1 MKRQDNQWKVR
12 GVLYGHLGLWEFIS
26 SELRASENVKVSDR
40 HRSRWAAHHRPP
52 LDSFYVFVLERIK
65 SARRARRCLSSG
77 RTRNRSSLSQGPPFD
92 FFFVLKPE
100 KRTGLLDRI
109 FQRRNFFFLRNFL
122 FCKVVN
128 LIELKLMRVGCR
140 WMNGLKVKL
149 APNYTWWSCYHCLV
163 TWLFF

>member
-1 MKRQDNQWKVR
+1 MKWQDNQWKVR

-77 RTRNRSSLSQGPPFD
+77 WTRNRSSLSQGPLFN

-109 FQRRNFFFLRNFL
+109 FQRRNFFFKEI
-122 FCKVVN
+122 FCF
-128 LIELKLMRVGCR
+128 
-140 WMNGLKVKL
+140 VKL
-149 APNYTWWSCYHCLV
+149 L
-163 TWLFF
+163 TWLNWSWCELAAGEWMGWRSN

>member
-77 RTRNRSSLSQGPPFD
+77 RTRNRSSLSQGPPFNFFLCVETREKD
-92 FFFVLKPE
+92 RIIGPNLPAEEFFFKE
-100 KRTGLLDRI
+100 I
-109 FQRRNFFFLRNFL
+109 FCF
-122 FCKVVN
+122 
-128 LIELKLMRVGCR
+128 
-140 WMNGLKVKL
+140 VKL
-149 APNYTWWSCYHCLV
+149 L
-163 TWLFF
+163 TWLNWSWCELAAGEWMGWRSN